1 MSERGHREQRYRD
14 LFAATGEDG
23 FQEAARKLALNDLY
37 FLMVWLLGRKDMQH
51 DWLFDRCMEVQAEP
65 DGYLDLWSREHYK
78 STIITFG
85 KTCIQDVLRDPEIT
99 IGIFSHTSGIAKSFL
114 RQVKHEFEQN
124 RLLQQLFPDVLWVH
138 PHKEAPSWSVQNG
151 ITVQRKSNPKE
162 ATVEAHGL
170 VDGQPTSRHFRVLL
184 YDDVVTRESVYTSE
198 QIQRVTEAWELSL
211 NLGAHGGVRRTIGT
225 RYHFNDTYK
234 VMMDRGSAKPR
245 IYPATADGTID
256 GTPVLLT
263 TDQLQ
268 QKRRDMGPYTFAC
281 QMMQN
286 PKADATNGFQE
297 DWLRY
302 YEPSEFTVAGLNTYL
317 LCDPAS
323 EKKKD
328 SDYTAMGVI
337 GLGPDQNYY
346 LIDAVRDRLNLT
358 QRTRKLM
365 EFHRRYRP
373 LAVGYEKYG
382 KDSDIEHIQSE
393 QQRQNYRFE
402 ITPLGGSMPKPDRIR
417 RLVPVFEQGRWWM
430 PWKLHFLDHEQ
441 RVRDYTAEFVRDE
454 YLPFPVALH
463 DDCLDMQAR
472 ILDQDLGVVFPD
484 PSYDDRPDTAEMDF
498 DLFGG

>member
-1 MSERGHREQRYRD
+1 MSEREHREQRYRD
-14 LFAATGEDG
+14 LFAAAGEAG

-37 FLMVWLLGRKDMQH
+37 FLMVWLLGRKDMRH

-65 DGYLDLWSREHYK
+65 DGFLDLWSREHYK

-124 RLLQQLFPDVLWVH
+124 RLLQQLFPDVLWAN
-138 PHKEAPSWSVQNG
+138 PQKDAPSWSVQNG

-162 ATVEAHGL
+162 ATIEAHGL
-170 VDGQPTSRHFRVLL
+170 VDGQPTSRHFRILL

-245 IYPATADGTID
+245 IYPATAEGTVD

-286 PKADATNGFQE
+286 PKADSANGFQE

-302 YEPSEFTVAGLNTYL
+302 YDPSSFTVSGLNIYL

-346 LIDAVRDRLNLT
+346 LIDAIRDRLNLT

-373 LAVGYEKYG
+373 IAVGYEKYG

-402 ITPLGGSMPKPDRIR
+402 IIPLGGSMPKPDRIR

-430 PWKLHFLDHEQ
+430 PWKLHFLDYEQ

-472 ILDQDLGVVFPD
+472 ILDQDLGAVFPD
-484 PSYDDRPDTAEMDF
+484 PSDDERPDTADMDF